1 MNTLDEVMA
10 SIPTLNSWGFTKPS
24 WWNQADLAED
34 RTELLG
40 HEDRIMLTVTW
51 LQDNLP
57 RSSTPNRTSRWLRS
71 LVEGQEGTYFL
82 THGEFIAAG
91 ILAGYVWEHSKGFNV
106 RFGVEGLDRLIA
118 SNNPTR
124 SGMIL

>member
-1 MNTLDEVMA
+1 MNTLDEVIT

-24 WWNQADLAED
+24 WWNQADLA
-34 RTELLG
+34 
-40 HEDRIMLTVTW
+40 EDRIMLTVTW